1 MRSYSRRELYAAG
14 EFLGNS
20 ATQNKLGGG
29 RIYGGGGGGGG
40 PTTSTVTQSNIPDW
54 LRPQTEA
61 LLGGATKEYFNT
73 RPVVGEDGKTTY
85 EITGIKPYVP
95 YSTNP
100 QDYVAGFTPQQQ
112 QVFAETA
119 NMYRPEQYGMATR
132 YADMAGY
139 GGLNSVNQAYEYGN
153 MGAQSGMLGQDL
165 GIQGGARYGQ
175 TGADI
180 GLMGLQAQDYGRQV
194 GDTAQQ
200 YARQAAAAGEQY
212 RQQATDPYAV
222 QAYMSPY
229 QQGVTNV
236 AKAAA
241 QRQADI
247 QRQSRQAQAVKAG
260 AFGGSRQAI
269 EEAEAN
275 RALNAQLQGIETQ
288 GLQNAYDR
296 AIQSM
301 QYGSNLG
308 LQGLSGAQQGLGT
321 ALQGGQLGLSGLG
334 TALQGQQVGLQG
346 VDRQLAGTAQGMQG
360 AQVGLQ
366 GVSGAQAGY
375 GLANQAAQN
384 LANIGTAQQQA
395 DLSRLGFQNQI
406 GTQQQQQEQNI
417 INQAINNYAMAQNY
431 PQQQLAGY
439 NALLRGYATPTT
451 TTQSYQAVNPMAQL
465 AGLTAT
471 GIGAYGAAGGFRAKG
486 GVIKEKHYDVGGSVE
501 ADLESIADEDRL
513 VVIAKTSPSA
523 VIRKKA
529 AEILAQRK
537 AAEGITGVKTNLPAM
552 YAPGGIIAFSGKE
565 GSDVKEPE
573 FGTPEYDE
581 KYGEAGSLKRRL
593 KGIKDYYASP
603 STLSGVG
610 RNISNT
616 INALAPFGA
625 GGAGYR
631 GILGIPTTVT
641 PGAGPTATGTTA
653 ALRAIPTAV
662 AAVSA
667 ANTYGGSGV
676 PTGDGRPDTNA
687 PAAPPAPVAPPASPD
702 GGGGGG
708 EGGIAGGKYEAQ
720 IQRLM
725 EDLNKGLGEGRAQ
738 KDLDALRAEMESNK
752 DRNLWTSIMKGGA
765 KMMQAKGP
773 NFLGALGEGAEA
785 GIGEYGRGAEAERA
799 DKKLLIAQ
807 QSALE
812 QAEYARKTGNFNAL
826 IAAQTRLDNV
836 KAQREN
842 LASYKEQQIEGARMK
857 VGADAYMKALA
868 AGKSEDEAMAASQN
882 ALSVY
887 ERYKSGTP
895 LPQDQAAINWLK
907 TAKPGV
913 GGVTQKQI
921 DGVRSK
927 LQSQGY
933 KV

>member
-29 RIYGGGGGGGG
+29 RIYGGGGGG

-73 RPVVGEDGKTTY
+73 RPVTTTNADGTTSTTY
-85 EITGIKPYVP
+85 EITGVKPYVP

-139 GGLNSVNQAYEYGN
+139 GGLESADRAYGYGN

-296 AIQSM
+296 AMQSM

-334 TALQGQQVGLQG
+334 TALQGQQVGLSG

-451 TTQSYQAVNPMAQL
+451 TTQSYQASNPMAQL

-486 GVIKEKHYDVGGSVE
+486 GVIKEKHYDVGGSVS
-501 ADLESIADEDRL
+501 ADLEN
-513 VVIAKTSPSA
+513 IAKTSGGLDKLKIIARTSA
-523 VIRKKA
+523 SKSLRDEA
-529 AEILAQRK
+529 ARLLASYTDAK
-537 AAEGITGVKTNLPAM
+537 GIEGVSTNLPAAGF
-552 YAPGGIIAFSGKE
+552 APGGIIAFAGKDE
-565 GSDVKEPE
+565 SLV
-573 FGTPEYDE
+573 DE
-581 KYGEAGSLKRRL
+581 KEALRKRREDIERAMPEDAKNPL
-593 KGIKDYYASP
+593 AVLNPGELWSGFKSFLANPENQNAAKRLLASKDSP
-603 STLSGVG
+603 VAQSLPAVPVKP
-610 RNISNT
+610 NT
-616 INALAPFGA
+616 PVAP
-625 GGAGYR
+625 
-631 GILGIPTTVT
+631 
-641 PGAGPTATGTTA
+641 
-653 ALRAIPTAV
+653 
-662 AAVSA
+662 
-667 ANTYGGSGV
+667 
-676 PTGDGRPDTNA
+676 
-687 PAAPPAPVAPPASPD
+687 PAAPPAAPVVSNNNPDTNPPSD
-702 GGGGGG
+702 G
-708 EGGIAGGKYEAQ
+708 IVGGKYDARIEKMFADLDAKSPTSGLAQ
-720 IQRLM
+720 
-725 EDLNKGLGEGRAQ
+725 EDLNRLRAQ
-738 KDLDALRAEMESNK
+738 AKENEGL
-752 DRNLWTSIMKGGA
+752 NLWTSVMKGGA
-765 KMMQAKGP
+765 RTARAAAKSRT
-773 NFLGALGEGAEA
+773 LGEALGEGIET
-785 GIGEYGRGAEAERA
+785 GIDEYSKGAEAERA
-799 DKKLLIAQ
+799 NQKLLIAQ
-807 QSALE
+807 QSALD
-812 QAEYARKTGNFNAL
+812 QVEYARKTGNLNAL
-826 IAAQTRLDNV
+826 VAAQARLDNV
-836 KAQREN
+836 KLQT
-842 LASYKEQQIEGARMK
+842 M
-857 VGADAYMKALA
+857 
-868 AGKSEDEAMAASQN
+868 
-882 ALSVY
+882 ALSLQ
-887 ERYKSGTP
+887 RQGITDSR
-895 LPQDQAAINWLK
+895 LQAAI
-907 TAKPGV
+907 TARAKLILGNNPMPTPQEV
-913 GGVTQKQI
+913 DDAINVATQQVSGKGNAPSI
-921 DGVRSK
+921 A
-927 LQSQGY
+927 SQAAAILEQRKNKG
-933 KV
+933 